1 MSIILDA
8 LKKLEQKRQK
18 GPVPDLMTVHAPEPQ
33 EPKKRPLWPYLVLAA
48 LILNAGI
55 LAAVFRP
62 WESDEQ
68 AVIVESI
75 SDQQSGPLAVEPEQ
89 EDIATGEAVA
99 NAPVTREENVITT
112 PKTDDRKPVTHSD
125 MATEET
131 KTDTSTNR
139 SDDLPQAKVE
149 NQSESIKEDN
159 VPGEDGVKD
168 EQSVSDEAAA
178 SADFSMSIEE
188 LEALR
193 KMKEDNVPGKDGVE
207 DEQSVS
213 DEAAASPDFNISIA
227 ELEALRK
234 KIKAERSLQ
243 GQDDP
248 IVSGSIQGRDA
259 PTVSEPVEGADAVS
273 GETVIELSQLPSEI
287 KKELPDISISG
298 HIFSDNPASRMANIN
313 GSIVR
318 EGENVARGLMVD
330 EITLS
335 GVIFSYQGFRFR
347 VRAF

>member
-18 GPVPDLMTVHAPEPQ
+18 GPVPDLMTVHTPEPQ

-48 LILNAGI
+48 LILNAGV

-99 NAPVTREENVITT
+99 NAPVTKEENVITT

-125 MATEET
+125 MASEET
-131 KTDTSTNR
+131 KTDTATNR

-149 NQSESIKEDN
+149 NKPESIKEDN

-178 SADFSMSIEE
+178 SDFNISIEE

-193 KMKEDNVPGKDGVE
+193 KMKEDNVPGKDGVK

-213 DEAAASPDFNISIA
+213 DEATAPDFNISIA

-234 KIKAERSLQ
+234 KIKAERSL
-243 GQDDP
+243 
-248 IVSGSIQGRDA
+248 QGRDA

-335 GVIFSYQGFRFR
+335 GVIFSYQGIRFR

>member
-62 WESDEQ
+62 WESDEE

-99 NAPVTREENVITT
+99 NAPAPEEEQS
-112 PKTDDRKPVTHSD
+112 DGEHRDRQGHRQRRSEERRGGLPADYHLGVLEQAHPLHGRSQGHAVD
-125 MATEET
+125 LGRAEET
-131 KTDTSTNR
+131 KTDTATNR

-149 NQSESIKEDN
+149 NQSELIKEDN
-159 VPGEDGVKD
+159 VPGE
-168 EQSVSDEAAA
+168 
-178 SADFSMSIEE
+178 
-188 LEALR
+188 
-193 KMKEDNVPGKDGVE
+193 DGVE

-248 IVSGSIQGRDA
+248 IVSGSIQGQDA